1 MIVIRDGPRPV
12 GPSNNLVEVNALEF
26 LPGDHYKRYLVV
38 VPIDIRRGQTFRVS
52 LDGRLM
58 TVAVPD
64 NVSPGDA
71 IYVRAPIFSSAPT
84 RANATTIK
92 RKVEVL
98 ACSKCTFENNPAFPT
113 CQICGNDLS
122 FSKDA
127 VINTPQTPKTNV
139 LELNDG
145 EATKQYYVIIPFN
158 VNSDEVF
165 QVSLD
170 GRIMSVLCPDN
181 AKGGDKIIV
190 VGPDP
195 EFLPPADVSDVSTSK
210 PSTEA
215 DIVIAHHMAAL
226 MKFLKIPPS
235 HLTEDEFVDILL
247 ASGLTSNDIEIA
259 RRSWGKRKEKNS
271 NDNDNSGI
279 LDVDSFGALA
289 ECTVIS
295 NNNDN
300 SFRTSNSNTG
310 YPDTDGG
317 DDDDEIKENDK
328 ELKQIIRTN
337 SSDNDDN
344 DDSNEDPGNEQDVQV
359 ALKRSLSLTQ
369 VTLLALSSSL

>member
-1 MIVIRDGPRPV
+1 
-12 GPSNNLVEVNALEF
+12 
-26 LPGDHYKRYLVV
+26 
-38 VPIDIRRGQTFRVS
+38 
-52 LDGRLM
+52 M

-145 EATKQYYVIIPFN
+145 EPTKQYYVIIPFN

-181 AKGGDKIIV
+181 AKSGDKIIV

-210 PSTEA
+210 PLTEA
-215 DIVIAHHMAAL
+215 DIVMAHHTAAL
-226 MKFLKIPPS
+226 MEFLKTPPS

-259 RRSWGKRKEKNS
+259 RRNWGKRKEKKS
-271 NDNDNSGI
+271 NDNDNNGT
-279 LDVDSFGALA
+279 LDVDSFGTLA

-310 YPDTDGG
+310 YPDTDE
-317 DDDDEIKENDK
+317 DDDNDEDDEIKENDK
-328 ELKQIIRTN
+328 ELKQIIKTGD
-337 SSDNDDN
+337 STDNDDN
-344 DDSNEDPGNEQDVQV
+344 DDSNKDPENEQDVQV

-369 VTLLALSSSL
+369 VTLYLALSSLL